1 MLLHSLF
8 TLNTNPPFI
17 NEYLLLC
24 YEKHFS
30 RRRKKYKTNL
40 IVSKKRLDR
49 IYIEDTR

>member
-1 MLLHSLF
+1 MLLHSLS
-8 TLNTNPPFI
+8 TLNTNPAFI

-30 RRRKKYKTNL
+30 SRHKKYKANL

-49 IYIEDTR
+49 IYIENTK